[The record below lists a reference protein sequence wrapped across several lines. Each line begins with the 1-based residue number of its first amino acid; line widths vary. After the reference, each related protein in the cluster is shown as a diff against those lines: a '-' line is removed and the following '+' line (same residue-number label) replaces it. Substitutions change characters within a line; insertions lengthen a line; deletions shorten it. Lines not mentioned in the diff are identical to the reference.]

1 MAQPPPSVSGKLRWR
16 EGKGIW
22 KSLPGQTP
30 SSWLPDLCSSHS
42 ILSLRPCLLSRQT
55 CRGEAH
61 PTRHPSQVV
70 EGLYRTPNSLGHKE
84 TALFEHWLWKS
95 LPQESIPPCS
105 NAESSFL
112 LRINCA
118 ASWAGNEL
126 FAVYCGQILKW
137 SQSSSEGWISWCLF
151 INTWGTLQSTTV
163 HAETDG
169 SRKKVHLKLHLD
181 NFCLTGLSGTKKIK
195 HLRFIPV
202 LTQHTHAHPL
212 THHTHHRHT
221 CQLMRDCT
229 RLHLKLDPT
238 NL

>member
-1 MAQPPPSVSGKLRWR
+1 M
-16 EGKGIW
+16 
-22 KSLPGQTP
+22 
-30 SSWLPDLCSSHS
+30 
-42 ILSLRPCLLSRQT
+42 
-55 CRGEAH
+55 
-61 PTRHPSQVV
+61 
-70 EGLYRTPNSLGHKE
+70 
-84 TALFEHWLWKS
+84 
-95 LPQESIPPCS
+95 
-105 NAESSFL
+105 
-112 LRINCA
+112 
-118 ASWAGNEL
+118 
-126 FAVYCGQILKW
+126 
-137 SQSSSEGWISWCLF
+137 
-151 INTWGTLQSTTV
+151 QSTTV

-238 NL
+238 NLQCEIRERSVLKGHNRRFIIPLFIPYSFIHSFIQPFLISSGLAKKGLAPGRKKIPGGLNFLISKANSLAVINLSVCLTKLLTSPALPLTRQLVLCKPVPFL